1 MHIGNFVEVK
11 ASRIGAGSRAG
22 HFSYIGDAKVGADVN
37 IGAGTVTCNYDGEK
51 KNETVIEDGAFIGS
65 DTMLVAPVRV
75 GRKASTGAGSV
86 VTKDVPDGVK
96 VAGVP
101 ARAVPKPSKRAKA
114 KRDKRP
120 ARRAKSVDSDTFIAL
135 IFLVL
140 GIIVFILVVAAE
152 AGVIAGMR
160 ERAMREPAESRVDA
174 LRRFYH
180 ERQLT
185 LSSLTLAR
193 NLALVG
199 VTAIVVF
206 LVLREWSDSWLA
218 LAVTTSP
225 SPPRSFSF
233 RRFRG
238 LWSRRTRTA
247 GRSRSRPF
255 VAFTRMAFRLPVLL
269 LDAPMGVVLR
279 TWQRKQAAV
288 AGGAEELILLIEMEE
303 ASASLHEDERDM
315 IRGVIEL
322 EFTAVREIMVP
333 RTDIVAVDADATLDD
348 VAALMVERG
357 FSRVPVYKENLDNIA
372 GIVHGKEMMK
382 YLAKKG
388 GPQPTF
394 QEIMRPAYFV
404 PESKKVHAL
413 LNEMRKNQISIA
425 IVVDEYGGTAGLVT
439 VEDVLEEIVGEIR
452 DEFDIEEQPVQ
463 LLTPD
468 EVIIDAR
475 VAIDDL
481 SEMFDIQIK
490 KNDFDSIGGLIIN
503 ELGRIPSVGDNVRVN
518 GISLKVLSVAGRRIK
533 KVRVTK
539 LPEHEPGHG
548 RRKRHSLIR
557 RESRSK

>member
-1 MHIGNFVEVK
+1 
-11 ASRIGAGSRAG
+11 
-22 HFSYIGDAKVGADVN
+22 
-37 IGAGTVTCNYDGEK
+37 
-51 KNETVIEDGAFIGS
+51 
-65 DTMLVAPVRV
+65 
-75 GRKASTGAGSV
+75 
-86 VTKDVPDGVK
+86 
-96 VAGVP
+96 
-101 ARAVPKPSKRAKA
+101 
-114 KRDKRP
+114 
-120 ARRAKSVDSDTFIAL
+120 VDSETFIAL
-135 IFLVL
+135 VFLVL
-140 GIIVFILVVAAE
+140 GVIVFTLVVAAE

-218 LAVTTSP
+218 LAVTTVAVAAAFLLLQAF
-225 SPPRSFSF
+225 PRTLVAQDPN
-233 RRFRG
+233 RWQIALG
-238 LWSRRTRTA
+238 
-247 GRSRSRPF
+247 PF
-255 VAFTRMAFRLPVLL
+255 VGFTRVLFRIPVLV

-288 AGGAEELILLIEMEE
+288 AGGTEELILLIEMEE

-333 RTDIVAVDADATLDD
+333 RTDVVALELDATIDD

-357 FSRVPVYKENLDNIA
+357 FSRVPIYKENLDNIA
-372 GIVHGKEMMK
+372 GIIHGKEMLR
-382 YLAKKG
+382 YLARKS
-388 GPQPTF
+388 GPQPSL
-394 QEIMRPAYFV
+394 QDVLRPAYFV

-413 LNEMRKNQISIA
+413 LADMRKNQVSIA
-425 IVVDEYGGTAGLVT
+425 VVIDEYGGTAGLVT

-468 EVIIDAR
+468 EVIVDAR
-475 VAIDDL
+475 VAIDEL

-503 ELGRIPSVGDNVRVN
+503 ELGRLPSVGDNVRVN

-539 LPEHEPGHG
+539 LSEHPPRMGDDNGAH
-548 RRKRHSLIR
+548 
-557 RESRSK
+557 